1 MEEQKNLRVKVAEEG
16 GFSDDFETKSPY
28 WSWRVDNHAGFEVK
42 GSVLKMWMGPTE
54 ALYYSNAE
62 IADGLFDDLPWMF
75 KTFETKARLLGEH
88 YGSAGCGFWNH
99 TMVTDRSLPIW
110 FIYLRT
116 RRPYPFS
123 GFFAQVGN
131 RFQPI
136 MLLEKN
142 SKFTL
147 ASILSKISS
156 RIIGV
161 DIVSSRP
168 TMQELKL
175 DEWHEYRVEWVK
187 QGVSF
192 YVDGREVAKIPFAFK
207 EERARADVWID
218 NAVYEIRKGDPGGVY
233 RHATQENR
241 EKAFLEVDYIR
252 VL

>member
-1 MEEQKNLRVKVAEEG
+1 
-16 GFSDDFETKSPY
+16 
-28 WSWRVDNHAGFEVK
+28 
-42 GSVLKMWMGPTE
+42 
-54 ALYYSNAE
+54 
-62 IADGLFDDLPWMF
+62 
-75 KTFETKARLLGEH
+75 
-88 YGSAGCGFWNH
+88 
-99 TMVTDRSLPIW
+99 
-110 FIYLRT
+110 
-116 RRPYPFS
+116 
-123 GFFAQVGN
+123 
-131 RFQPI
+131 
-136 MLLEKN
+136 MLLEKS

-161 DIVSSRP
+161 DIVSSKP